1 MNPFKQQGAFSWC
14 ELMTSDVGAAKDF
27 YQQLFGWTWKDEPM
41 EGGKTYTTI
50 KAGEQPIGG
59 MLSTDDALSEETPAP
74 HWGVYVTVDNVD
86 QTVAQAQGMGG
97 KVLVPPT
104 DIPQT
109 GRFAVIGDPQG
120 AVLSII
126 SYS

>member
-1 MNPFKQQGAFSWC
+1 MNPFQQQGAFSWC
-14 ELMTSDVGAAKDF
+14 ELMTSDVDAAKEF
-27 YQQLFGWTWKDEPM
+27 YQQLFDWTWKDEPM

-50 KAGEQPIGG
+50 KAGEQPVGG
-59 MLSTDDALSEETPAP
+59 MFSTDDALSEKTPSP

-86 QTVAQAQGMGG
+86 RTVEQAQAMGG
-97 KVLVPPT
+97 KVFVPPT
-104 DIPQT
+104 DIPNT

-126 SYS
+126 AYN